1 MPRPAGSRPGPDP
14 WPSGPGVP
22 GPEFITQRWSD
33 AVFLHWR
40 IQASTAARYLPA
52 GVEPDVFLGSAW
64 VGLIG
69 FRLHRTRLAG
79 RIPVPWLGSF
89 TEINVRLYTRGRD
102 SSTGVLFVTLDASRL
117 PAVLAAR
124 AAGIPYIWSRCR
136 PVKSG
141 GTYGYEV
148 RRFGKQAASRFRVR
162 PDFEAAAMDALSL
175 EVTAR
180 FGAHAA
186 ILGRTLYVPNTH
198 QQWPLYR
205 AELQEFDTELL
216 AAAGFAVSGPPESV
230 LFSPGVQTAFGRPWQ
245 VPG

>member
-1 MPRPAGSRPGPDP
+1 MG
-14 WPSGPGVP
+14 
-22 GPEFITQRWSD
+22 
-33 AVFLHWR
+33 L
-40 IQASTAARYLPA
+40 
-52 GVEPDVFLGSAW
+52 
-64 VGLIG
+64 VG
-69 FRLHRTRLAG
+69 FHLHRTRLVG

-102 SSTGVLFVTLDASRL
+102 GSTGVLFVTLDASRL

-124 AAGIPYIWSRCR
+124 AAGIPYIWSRSR
-136 PVKSG
+136 PVHTG

-148 RRFGKQAASRFRVR
+148 RRFGKQAASRFSVR
-162 PDFEAAAMDALSL
+162 PDFEATAGDALSL

-205 AELQEFDTELL
+205 AGLYEFDTELL
-216 AAAGFAVSGPPESV
+216 AAAGIPVSGPPDSV
-230 LFSPGVQTAFGRPWQ
+230 LFSPGVETAFGLPWQ
-245 VPG
+245 VPS